1 MTNVKDRR
9 REPKGIPTGG
19 RFANE
24 NGGGMDAS
32 DLDEQEPAFDP
43 KHLTDDD
50 ILALRHAKG
59 AELEAA
65 LALDEPNVDRRLAF
79 NPNLGWDDL
88 NALRDRQTTDAMRRH
103 ILDGMCAN
111 PASEGHHMELL
122 AEVKR
127 LPAADRRMAW
137 TCMAQNPRL
146 DPKAAARIALDM
158 GTTRAYIPVAE
169 TLAGSPRLTDETLAQ
184 LVLKFPEDSYLLHRV
199 ISNPAAGDN
208 ALIAAANRSRDG
220 FDVEEAWSRVGDVR
234 RLADVDVRREPV
246 SRGLARNRT
255 LPDAAGLKAMI
266 GEGPVDPDLARG
278 IAHAPTA
285 DASTLIRLARACTR
299 NARIQT
305 EILRASA
312 CDDFVRGALGTVSE
326 DPGIRQLAWSTMRD
340 PNGLGLADLSDRP
353 SLIGVC
359 ANPRMTEA
367 VAGEIVRKAGVAA
380 ATRLRD
386 NESLP
391 EEFRRGLV
399 AAAGRDA

>member
-32 DLDEQEPAFDP
+32 DLDAQEPAFDP

-88 NALRDRQTTDAMRRH
+88 NALRDRQTTDAMRHH
-103 ILDGMCAN
+103 ILNGMCAN
-111 PASEGHHMELL
+111 PASAGHHMELL
-122 AEVKR
+122 DEIKR

-146 DPKAAARIALDM
+146 DPKAAARIAVEL

-169 TLAGSPRLTDETLAQ
+169 TLAGNPRLTDETLAQ
-184 LVLKFPEDSYLLHRV
+184 LVLKFPEGTYLLHRV

-246 SRGLARNRT
+246 RRGLARNRT
-255 LPDAAGLKAMI
+255 LPDAAGLKSLI

-278 IAHAPTA
+278 IAHAPAA

-299 NARIQT
+299 NVRVQT
-305 EILRASA
+305 EILHAPA
-312 CDDFVRGALGTVSE
+312 CDDFVRCALGSTSE
-326 DPGIRQLAWSTMRD
+326 DPGIRQVSWNSVRD
-340 PNGLGLADLSDRP
+340 PNGLGLADLSDKA

-359 ANPRMTEA
+359 ANPHMTEA
-367 VAGEIVRKAGVAA
+367 VAGEVTRKAGAAA

-386 NESLP
+386 NGALDEG
-391 EEFRRGLV
+391 FRRGLV

>member
-1 MTNVKDRR
+1 MTNMKDRR

-19 RFANE
+19 RFAWE

-32 DLDEQEPAFDP
+32 DLDAQAPAFDP

-88 NALRDRQTTDAMRRH
+88 SALRDRQTTDAMRRH

-146 DPKAAARIALDM
+146 DPKAGARIALDM

-255 LPDAAGLKAMI
+255 LPDAAGLKSMI

-278 IAHAPTA
+278 IAHAP
-285 DASTLIRLARACTR
+285 
-299 NARIQT
+299 
-305 EILRASA
+305 A
-312 CDDFVRGALGTVSE
+312 CDDFVRCALGTTSE
-326 DPGIRQLAWSTMRD
+326 APEIRQVSWSTMRD
-340 PNGLGLADLSDRP
+340 PNGLGLADLNDRP

-367 VAGEIVRKAGVAA
+367 VAGEIVRKAGAAA
-380 ATRLRD
+380 ATRLKD

>member
-1 MTNVKDRR
+1 M
-9 REPKGIPTGG
+9 
-19 RFANE
+19 
-24 NGGGMDAS
+24 
-32 DLDEQEPAFDP
+32 
-43 KHLTDDD
+43 
-50 ILALRHAKG
+50 
-59 AELEAA
+59 
-65 LALDEPNVDRRLAF
+65 
-79 NPNLGWDDL
+79 
-88 NALRDRQTTDAMRRH
+88 
-103 ILDGMCAN
+103 
-111 PASEGHHMELL
+111 
-122 AEVKR
+122 
-127 LPAADRRMAW
+127 
-137 TCMAQNPRL
+137 
-146 DPKAAARIALDM
+146 
-158 GTTRAYIPVAE
+158 
-169 TLAGSPRLTDETLAQ
+169 
-184 LVLKFPEDSYLLHRV
+184 LHRV
-199 ISNPAAGDN
+199 ISNPAAGDG

-246 SRGLARNRT
+246 CRGLARNKT

-278 IAHAPTA
+278 IAHAPAA
-285 DASTLIRLARACTR
+285 DASTLVHLTRACTR
-299 NARIQT
+299 NARVQT

-312 CDDFVRGALGTVSE
+312 CDDFVRGTLGTVSE

-367 VAGEIVRKAGVAA
+367 VAGEIVRKAGAAA
-380 ATRLRD
+380 ATRLKD

>member
-1 MTNVKDRR
+1 
-9 REPKGIPTGG
+9 
-19 RFANE
+19 
-24 NGGGMDAS
+24 
-32 DLDEQEPAFDP
+32 
-43 KHLTDDD
+43 
-50 ILALRHAKG
+50 
-59 AELEAA
+59 
-65 LALDEPNVDRRLAF
+65 
-79 NPNLGWDDL
+79 
-88 NALRDRQTTDAMRRH
+88 
-103 ILDGMCAN
+103 
-111 PASEGHHMELL
+111 
-122 AEVKR
+122 
-127 LPAADRRMAW
+127 
-137 TCMAQNPRL
+137 
-146 DPKAAARIALDM
+146 M

-169 TLAGSPRLTDETLAQ
+169 TLAGNPNASDETLAQ
-184 LVLKFPEDSYLLHRV
+184 LVLKFPEDTYLLHRV
-199 ISNPAAGDN
+199 ISNPAAGDG

-246 SRGLARNRT
+246 RRGLARNRT

-278 IAHAPTA
+278 IAHAPAA

-299 NARIQT
+299 NVRVQT

-367 VAGEIVRKAGVAA
+367 VAGEIVRKAGAAA
-380 ATRLRD
+380 ATRLRG

-399 AAAGRDA
+399 AAAGWDA

>member
-1 MTNVKDRR
+1 MRDG
-9 REPKGIPTGG
+9 KGNNHKAAGRPDGG
-19 RFANE
+19 RFDRKA
-24 NGGGMDAS
+24 GQGSDD
-32 DLDEQEPAFDP
+32 DLDMAPAFDP

-103 ILDGMCAN
+103 ILNGMAAN

-122 AEVKR
+122 DEIKR
-127 LPAADRRMAW
+127 LPADRRMAW

-146 DPKAAARIALDM
+146 DPKAAARIAVEL
-158 GTTRAYIPVAE
+158 GTTRACIPVAE
-169 TLAGSPRLTDETLAQ
+169 TLAGNPRLTDETLAQ

-199 ISNPAAGDN
+199 ISNPAAGNN
-208 ALIAAANRSRDG
+208 ALIAAGNRSRDG

-234 RLADVDVRREPV
+234 RLADVDVRREAV
-246 SRGLARNRT
+246 RRGLARNKA
-255 LPDAAGLKAMI
+255 LPDAAGLTALI
-266 GEGPVDPDLARG
+266 GDGPVDPDLGRG
-278 IAHAPTA
+278 IAHAPAA
-285 DASTLIRLARACTR
+285 DATVLIHLARACTR
-299 NARIQT
+299 NARVQT
-305 EILRASA
+305 EILRAPA
-312 CDDFVRGALGTVSE
+312 CDDFVRCALGSTSE
-326 DPGIRQLAWSTMRD
+326 DPGIRQVAWNSVRD
-340 PNGLGLADLSDRP
+340 PNGLGLADLSDRA

-367 VAGEIVRKAGVAA
+367 VAGEIVRKAGAAA

-391 EEFRRGLV
+391 EGFRRGLV

>member
-103 ILDGMCAN
+103 ILDGMAAN

-122 AEVKR
+122 DEIKR

-146 DPKAAARIALDM
+146 DPKAAARIAVEL

-184 LVLKFPEDSYLLHRV
+184 LVLKFPEGTYLLHRV
-199 ISNPAAGDN
+199 ISNPAAGDG

-234 RLADVDVRREPV
+234 RLADADMRDEAVR
-246 SRGLARNRT
+246 RGLARNKT
-255 LPDAAGLKAMI
+255 LPDAAGLKALI

-278 IAHAPTA
+278 IAHAPGA
-285 DASTLIRLARACTR
+285 DASVLTHLARACTR
-299 NARIQT
+299 NTRVQT
-305 EILRASA
+305 EILRAPA
-312 CDDFVRGALGTVSE
+312 CDDFVRCALGTTSE
-326 DPGIRQLAWSTMRD
+326 APEIRQVSWSTMRD
-340 PNGLGLADLSDRP
+340 PNGLGLADLSDKA

-359 ANPRMTEA
+359 ANPHMTEA
-367 VAGEIVRKAGVAA
+367 VAGEVARKAGAAA

-386 NESLP
+386 NEALD
-391 EEFRRGLV
+391 EGFRRGLV
-399 AAAGRDA
+399 AAAGWDA

>member
-1 MTNVKDRR
+1 MKDRR

-32 DLDEQEPAFDP
+32 DLVAQEPAFDP

-50 ILALRHAKG
+50 ILALQRAKG

-103 ILDGMCAN
+103 ILNGMCAN

-122 AEVKR
+122 SEIKR

-146 DPKAAARIALDM
+146 DPKAGAGIATGL

-169 TLAGSPRLTDETLAQ
+169 TLAGNPNLTDETLAQ
-184 LVLKFPEDSYLLHRV
+184 LVLKFPEDTYLLHRV

-208 ALIAAANRSRDG
+208 ALIAAACRSRDG

-234 RLADVDVRREPV
+234 RLADVDVRREAV
-246 SRGLARNRT
+246 RRGLVRNKA

-266 GEGPVDPDLARG
+266 GDRPVDPDLARG
-278 IAHAPTA
+278 IAHAPAA
-285 DASTLIRLARACTR
+285 DATVLIHLARACTR
-299 NARIQT
+299 NVRVQT
-305 EILRASA
+305 EILRAPA
-312 CDDFVRGALGTVSE
+312 CDDFVRGTLGTVSE
-326 DPGIRQLAWSTMRD
+326 APEIRQLAWSAMRD
-340 PNGLGLADLSDRP
+340 PNGLGLADLNDKA

-359 ANPRMTEA
+359 ANPHINEA
-367 VAGEIVRKAGVAA
+367 VAGEIVRKAGAAA
-380 ATRLRD
+380 ATRLKD
-386 NESLP
+386 NAALP

-399 AAAGRDA
+399 AATGRDA

>member
-1 MTNVKDRR
+1 MRDG
-9 REPKGIPTGG
+9 KGNNHKAAGRPDGG
-19 RFANE
+19 RFDRKA
-24 NGGGMDAS
+24 GQGS
-32 DLDEQEPAFDP
+32 DDDLEEAPAFDP

-103 ILDGMCAN
+103 ILDGMAAN

-122 AEVKR
+122 AEIKR

-146 DPKAAARIALDM
+146 DPKAGARIALDM

-255 LPDAAGLKAMI
+255 LPDAAGLK
-266 GEGPVDPDLARG
+266 L
-278 IAHAPTA
+278 
-285 DASTLIRLARACTR
+285 
-299 NARIQT
+299 
-305 EILRASA
+305 
-312 CDDFVRGALGTVSE
+312 
-326 DPGIRQLAWSTMRD
+326 
-340 PNGLGLADLSDRP
+340 
-353 SLIGVC
+353 SLIH
-359 ANPRMTEA
+359 
-367 VAGEIVRKAGVAA
+367 I
-380 ATRLRD
+380 
-386 NESLP
+386 
-391 EEFRRGLV
+391 
-399 AAAGRDA
+399 

>member
-1 MTNVKDRR
+1 MAQDRNGNNHKAAGR
-9 REPKGIPTGG
+9 PDGGQFDRKTGQG
-19 RFANE
+19 L
-24 NGGGMDAS
+24 DD
-32 DLDEQEPAFDP
+32 DLEEAPAFDP

-50 ILALRHAKG
+50 ILALQRAKG
-59 AELEAA
+59 AELKAA

-103 ILDGMCAN
+103 ILNGMCAN

-122 AEVKR
+122 SEIKR

-146 DPKAAARIALDM
+146 DPKAGAGIATGL

-169 TLAGSPRLTDETLAQ
+169 TLAGNSRLTDETLAQ
-184 LVLKFPEDSYLLHRV
+184 LALKFPEGTWLLHSV

-208 ALIAAANRSRDG
+208 ALIAAACRSRDG

-234 RLADVDVRREPV
+234 RLADADMHSEAVR
-246 SRGLARNRT
+246 RGLARNKK
-255 LPDAAGLKAMI
+255 LPDANGLKAMI
-266 GEGPVDPDLARG
+266 GDGPVDPDLARG
-278 IAHAPTA
+278 IAHAPAA
-285 DASTLIRLARACTR
+285 DATVLIHLARACTR
-299 NARIQT
+299 NVRVQT
-305 EILRASA
+305 EILRAPA
-312 CDDFVRGALGTVSE
+312 CDDFVRCALGTTSE
-326 DPGIRQLAWSTMRD
+326 DPGIRQVAWNSVRD
-340 PNGLGLADLSDRP
+340 PSGLGLADLSDRP

-359 ANPRMTEA
+359 ANPHINEA
-367 VAGEIVRKAGVAA
+367 VAGEIVRKAGAAA
-380 ATRLRD
+380 ATRLKD
-386 NESLP
+386 NAALP

>member
-1 MTNVKDRR
+1 
-9 REPKGIPTGG
+9 
-19 RFANE
+19 
-24 NGGGMDAS
+24 MDAS
-32 DLDEQEPAFDP
+32 DLVAQEPAFDP

-50 ILALRHAKG
+50 ILALQHAKG

-65 LALDEPNVDRRLAF
+65 LALDEPNADRRLAF

-103 ILDGMCAN
+103 ILNGMCAN

-122 AEVKR
+122 DEIKR

-146 DPKAAARIALDM
+146 DPKAGAGIATGL

-169 TLAGSPRLTDETLAQ
+169 TLAGNPNLTDETLAQ
-184 LVLKFPEDSYLLHRV
+184 LVLKFPEDTYLLHRV

-220 FDVEEAWSRVGDVR
+220 FDVEEAWSRVADVR
-234 RLADVDVRREPV
+234 RLADADMHSEAVR
-246 SRGLARNRT
+246 RGLARNRT

-266 GEGPVDPDLARG
+266 GDGPVDPDLARG
-278 IAHAPTA
+278 IAHAPAA
-285 DASTLIRLARACTR
+285 DASVLIRLTRACTR
-299 NARIQT
+299 NARVQT
-305 EILRASA
+305 EILRAPA
-312 CDDFVRGALGTVSE
+312 CDDFVRCALGSTSE
-326 DPGIRQLAWSTMRD
+326 DPGIRQVSWNSVRD
-340 PNGLGLADLSDRP
+340 PNGLGLADLSDKA

-359 ANPRMTEA
+359 ANPHMTEA
-367 VAGEIVRKAGVAA
+367 VAGEVARKAGAAA
-380 ATRLRD
+380 ATRLKD

-399 AAAGRDA
+399 AAAGWDA